1 MAAAT
6 STPAMPAIVIAAMGS
21 PREASC
27 GVDLVVAS
35 GMVLLL
41 DWRDIDGASPLQIG
55 RKQRIGNPQ
64 SHPLMP

>member
-1 MAAAT
+1 
-6 STPAMPAIVIAAMGS
+6 MGS